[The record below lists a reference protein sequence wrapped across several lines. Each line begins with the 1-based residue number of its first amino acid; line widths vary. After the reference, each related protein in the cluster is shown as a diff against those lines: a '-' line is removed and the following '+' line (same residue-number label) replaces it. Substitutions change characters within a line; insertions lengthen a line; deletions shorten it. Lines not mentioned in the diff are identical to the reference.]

1 MIFLLSIFYC
11 FIISF
16 VMAISF
22 FFLFFMAKLIT
33 SVVLKAFLPDNN
45 ETVFTVAFVIVII
58 FLFIVGIVLF

>member
-1 MIFLLSIFYC
+1 MIFILSIFYC

-16 VMAISF
+16 VMAITF

-33 SVVLKAFLPDNN
+33 SVIFKKILPDDN
-45 ETVFTVAFVIVII
+45 ETIFTVAFVIVII